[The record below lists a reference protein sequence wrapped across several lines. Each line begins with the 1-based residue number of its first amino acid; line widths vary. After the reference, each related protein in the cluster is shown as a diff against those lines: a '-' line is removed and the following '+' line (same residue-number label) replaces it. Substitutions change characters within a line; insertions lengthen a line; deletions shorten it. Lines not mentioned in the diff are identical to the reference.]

1 MAASAAV
8 ILILKEKYRV
18 CNIQNLKF
26 DLPKLSQPSNI
37 KPQSTTT
44 LYYDIKNILLRKKQL
59 LSTNYIMVSGLPHMR
74 ILNWRVVLFD
84 SIKICFTKR
93 MIKQLL

>member
-26 DLPKLSQPSNI
+26 DLPKLAQPSNL
-37 KPQSTTT
+37 KPQSTTS
-44 LYYDIKNILLRKKQL
+44 LCYDVENYCEKKIIKY
-59 LSTNYIMVSGLPHMR
+59 TNYIMVSGLPHMHHG
-74 ILNWRVVLFD
+74 
-84 SIKICFTKR
+84 
-93 MIKQLL
+93 LLMSNDEK

>member
-26 DLPKLSQPSNI
+26 DLPKLAQPSNL
-37 KPQSTTT
+37 KPQSTTS
-44 LYYDIKNILLRKKQL
+44 LCYGIENILFRKNQL
-59 LSTNYIMVSGLPHMR
+59 PIKYKLHHGV
-74 ILNWRVVLFD
+74 RVTSHADFKLE
-84 SIKICFTKR
+84 SCATI
-93 MIKQLL
+93 